1 MKRTIFHIDQNCFFA
16 SVEMVAHPEYRNV
29 PMAVTGD
36 ASKRHGIILA
46 RNELAKKAGVKT
58 AEAIW
63 QAEQKCPELVKVSSH
78 YDKYAFYSGKLRAL
92 YEEYSDK
99 VEPFGMD
106 ECWVDLT
113 DVIGDRDPGQL
124 ADEIRRR
131 VREEFKLTCSI
142 GVSFNKIFAKLGS
155 DYKKPDATTVIT
167 EDNFKDIV
175 WPLPAA
181 DLLFVGGATAA
192 RLNEVNIRT
201 IGDLANSS
209 REFMTDYLGKPGEM
223 LWLYANGIDDSPVA
237 PADEQR
243 QYKSIGNSMTTPKDI
258 LNRAEACGTFRTLA
272 ASVASRL
279 RKHKLLGCNVAI
291 TVRDKDLMT
300 YEHQKTLFE
309 PTNSEKVIYETAM
322 ELFDESYDW
331 HTVIRS
337 VGVRCAKVIPED
349 SGIQLSMFS
358 DTQEKK
364 DADGKLSKVIDDINR
379 RFGEGTV
386 KSCAQ
391 MQGIMSPNYNPEFYD
406 GGITEGKK
414 DPFK

>member
-1 MKRTIFHIDQNCFFA
+1 MRRTIFHIDQNCFFA
-16 SVEMVAHPEYRNV
+16 SVEMIAHPEYRNV

-36 ASKRHGIILA
+36 ATKRHGIILA
-46 RNELAKKAGVKT
+46 RNELAKQAGVKS

-63 QAEQKCPELVKVSSH
+63 QAEQKCPGLVKVSSH
-78 YDKYAFYSGKLRAL
+78 YDKYAFYSGRLRAM
-92 YEEYSDK
+92 YEEYSDR

-113 DVIGDRDPGQL
+113 DVIGDRDPKEL

-131 VREEFKLTCSI
+131 VREEFKLSCSI

-167 EDNFKDIV
+167 EENFREIV

-181 DLLFVGGATAA
+181 DLLFVGGATANK
-192 RLNEVNIRT
+192 LTEVNIRT
-201 IGDLANSS
+201 IGDIANTP
-209 REFMTDYLGKPGEM
+209 REFMSDYLGKPGVS

-237 PADEQR
+237 PADAER

-258 LNRAEACGTFRTLA
+258 MNRTQACGTFHTLA

-279 RKHKLLGCNVAI
+279 RKHGLLGCNVAI
-291 TVRDKDLMT
+291 TVRDKDLIT
-300 YEHQKTLFE
+300 YEHQRTLFE

-322 ELFDESYDW
+322 DLFDESYDW
-331 HTVIRS
+331 HTAIRS

-349 SGIQLSMFS
+349 SGVQMSMFS
-358 DTQEKK
+358 ESQEKREE
-364 DADGKLSKVIDDINR
+364 DSKLNKVIDDINR
-379 RFGEGTV
+379 RFGDGTI
-386 KSCAQ
+386 KSCAS
-391 MQGIMSPNYNPEFYD
+391 MQGVMSPNYNPEFYD

>member
-1 MKRTIFHIDQNCFFA
+1 MRRTIFHIDQNCFFA
-16 SVEMVAHPEYRNV
+16 SVEMIAHPEYRNV

-36 ASKRHGIILA
+36 ATKRHGIILA
-46 RNELAKKAGVKT
+46 RNEPAKQAGVKT

-63 QAEQKCPELVKVSSH
+63 QAEQKCPGLVKVSSH
-78 YDKYAFYSGKLRAL
+78 YDKYAFYSGRLRAM
-92 YEEYSDK
+92 YEEYSDR

-113 DVIGDRDPGQL
+113 DVIGDRDPKEL

-131 VREEFKLTCSI
+131 VRDEFKLSCSI

-167 EDNFKDIV
+167 EENFREVV

-181 DLLFVGGATAA
+181 DLLFVGGATANK
-192 RLNEVNIRT
+192 LTEVNIRT
-201 IGDLANSS
+201 IGDIANTP
-209 REFMTDYLGKPGEM
+209 REFMSDYLGKPGDS

-237 PADEQR
+237 PADAER
-243 QYKSIGNSMTTPKDI
+243 QYKSIGNSMTTPRDI
-258 LNRAEACGTFRTLA
+258 MNRTQACGTFHTLA

-279 RKHKLLGCNVAI
+279 RKHGLLGCNVAI
-291 TVRDKDLMT
+291 TVRDRDLIT
-300 YEHQKTLFE
+300 YEHQRTLFE

-322 ELFDESYDW
+322 DLFDESYDW
-331 HTVIRS
+331 HTAIRS

-349 SGIQLSMFS
+349 SGVQMSMFS
-358 DTQEKK
+358 ESQEKREE
-364 DADGKLSKVIDDINR
+364 DSKLNKVIDDINR
-379 RFGEGTV
+379 RFGDGTIR
-386 KSCAQ
+386 SCAS

>member
-16 SVEMVAHPEYRNV
+16 SVEMVAHPELRNV

-46 RNELAKKAGVKT
+46 RNELAKQAGVKT

-63 QAEQKCPELVKVSSH
+63 QAEQKCPGLVKVSSH

-92 YEEYSDK
+92 YEEYSDR

-106 ECWVDLT
+106 ECWVDMT
-113 DVIGDRDPGQL
+113 DVIGDRDPREL

-167 EDNFKDIV
+167 EENFRDIV

-181 DLLFVGGATAA
+181 DLLFVGGATAS
-192 RLNEVNIRT
+192 RLTEVNIRT
-201 IGDLANSS
+201 IGDMANAS
-209 REFMTDYLGKPGEM
+209 RGFMADYLGKPGEM
-223 LWLYANGIDDSPVA
+223 LWLYANGIDDTPVA
-237 PADEQR
+237 PSDEKR

-258 LNRAEACGTFRTLA
+258 LTRRQACGTFRTLS

-279 RKHKLLGCNVAI
+279 RKHGLLGCNVAI
-291 TVRDKDLMT
+291 TVRDKDLFT

-331 HTVIRS
+331 HTAIRS

-349 SGIQLSMFS
+349 SGIQMSIFS
-358 DTQEKK
+358 ETQEKK
-364 DADGKLSKVIDDINR
+364 EEDSKLSKVIDDINR

-386 KSCAQ
+386 KSCASLD
-391 MQGIMSPNYNPEFYD
+391 GIMSPNYDPEFYD

-414 DPFK
+414 DPFR

>member
-1 MKRTIFHIDQNCFFA
+1 MRRTIFHIDQNCFFA
-16 SVEMVAHPEYRNV
+16 SVEMIAHPEYRNV

-36 ASKRHGIILA
+36 ATKRHGIILA
-46 RNELAKKAGVKT
+46 RNEPAKQAGVKT

-63 QAEQKCPELVKVSSH
+63 QAEQKCPGLVKVSSH
-78 YDKYAFYSGKLRAL
+78 YDKYAFYSGRLRAM
-92 YEEYSDK
+92 YEEYSDR

-113 DVIGDRDPGQL
+113 DVIGDRDPKEL

-131 VREEFKLTCSI
+131 VRDEFKLSCSI

-167 EDNFKDIV
+167 EENFREVV

-181 DLLFVGGATAA
+181 DLLFVGGATANK
-192 RLNEVNIRT
+192 LTEVNIRT
-201 IGDLANSS
+201 IGDIANTP
-209 REFMTDYLGKPGEM
+209 REFMSDYLGKPGDS

-237 PADEQR
+237 HADAER
-243 QYKSIGNSMTTPKDI
+243 QYKSIGNSMTTPRDI
-258 LNRAEACGTFRTLA
+258 MNRTQACGTFHTLA

-279 RKHKLLGCNVAI
+279 RKHGLLGCNVAI
-291 TVRDKDLMT
+291 TVRDRDLIT
-300 YEHQKTLFE
+300 YEHQRTLFE

-322 ELFDESYDW
+322 DLFDESYDW
-331 HTVIRS
+331 HTAIRS

-349 SGIQLSMFS
+349 SGVQMSMFS
-358 DTQEKK
+358 ESQEKREE
-364 DADGKLSKVIDDINR
+364 DSKLNKVIDDINR
-379 RFGEGTV
+379 RFGDGTI
-386 KSCAQ
+386 KSCAS

>member
-1 MKRTIFHIDQNCFFA
+1 MRRTIFHIDQNCFFA
-16 SVEMVAHPEYRNV
+16 SVEMIAHPEYRNV

-36 ASKRHGIILA
+36 ATKRHGIILA
-46 RNELAKKAGVKT
+46 RNEPAKQAGVKT

-63 QAEQKCPELVKVSSH
+63 QAEQKCPGLVKVSSH
-78 YDKYAFYSGKLRAL
+78 YDKYAFYSGRLRAM
-92 YEEYSDK
+92 YEEYSDR

-113 DVIGDRDPGQL
+113 DVIGDRDPKEL

-131 VREEFKLTCSI
+131 VRDEFKLSCSI

-167 EDNFKDIV
+167 EENFREVV

-181 DLLFVGGATAA
+181 DLLFVGGATANK
-192 RLNEVNIRT
+192 LTEVNIRT
-201 IGDLANSS
+201 IGDIANTP
-209 REFMTDYLGKPGEM
+209 REFMSDYLGKPGDS

-237 PADEQR
+237 PADAER
-243 QYKSIGNSMTTPKDI
+243 QYKSIGNSMTTPRDI
-258 LNRAEACGTFRTLA
+258 MNRTQACGTFHTLA

-279 RKHKLLGCNVAI
+279 RKHGLLGCNVAI
-291 TVRDKDLMT
+291 TVRDRDLII
-300 YEHQKTLFE
+300 YEHQRTLFE

-322 ELFDESYDW
+322 DLFDESYDW
-331 HTVIRS
+331 HTAIRS

-349 SGIQLSMFS
+349 SGVQMSMFS
-358 DTQEKK
+358 ESQEKREE
-364 DADGKLSKVIDDINR
+364 DSKLNKVIDDINR
-379 RFGEGTV
+379 RFGDGTI
-386 KSCAQ
+386 KSCAS

>member
-1 MKRTIFHIDQNCFFA
+1 MRRTIFHIDQNCFFA
-16 SVEMVAHPEYRNV
+16 SVEMIAHPEYRNV

-36 ASKRHGIILA
+36 ATKRHGIILA
-46 RNELAKKAGVKT
+46 RNEPAKQAGVKT

-63 QAEQKCPELVKVSSH
+63 QAEQKCPGLVKVSSH
-78 YDKYAFYSGKLRAL
+78 YDKYAFYSGRLRAM
-92 YEEYSDK
+92 YEEYSDR

-113 DVIGDRDPGQL
+113 DVIGDRDPKEL

-131 VREEFKLTCSI
+131 VRDEFKLSCSI

-167 EDNFKDIV
+167 EENFREVV

-181 DLLFVGGATAA
+181 DLLFVGGATANK
-192 RLNEVNIRT
+192 LTEVNIRT
-201 IGDLANSS
+201 IGDIANTP
-209 REFMTDYLGKPGEM
+209 REFMSDYLGKPGDS

-237 PADEQR
+237 PADAER
-243 QYKSIGNSMTTPKDI
+243 QYKSIGNSMTTPRDI
-258 LNRAEACGTFRTLA
+258 MNRTQACGTFHTLA

-279 RKHKLLGCNVAI
+279 RKHGLLGCNVAI
-291 TVRDKDLMT
+291 TVRDRDLIT
-300 YEHQKTLFE
+300 YEHQRTLFE

-322 ELFDESYDW
+322 DLFDESYDW
-331 HTVIRS
+331 HTAIRS

-349 SGIQLSMFS
+349 SGVQMSMFS
-358 DTQEKK
+358 ESQEKREE
-364 DADGKLSKVIDDINR
+364 DSKLNKVIDDINR
-379 RFGEGTV
+379 RFGDGTI
-386 KSCAQ
+386 KSCAS

>member
-16 SVEMVAHPEYRNV
+16 SVEMVAHPELRNV

-46 RNELAKKAGVKT
+46 RNELAKQAGVKT

-63 QAEQKCPELVKVSSH
+63 QAEQKCPGLVKVSSH
-78 YDKYAFYSGKLRAL
+78 YDKYAFYSGKLRSL
-92 YEEYSDK
+92 YEEYSDR

-106 ECWVDLT
+106 ECWVDMT
-113 DVIGDRDPGQL
+113 DVIGDRDPGEL
-124 ADEIRRR
+124 ADEIRQR
-131 VREEFKLTCSI
+131 VREQFKLTCSI
-142 GVSFNKIFAKLGS
+142 GVSFNKVFAKLGS

-167 EDNFKDIV
+167 EENFRDIV

-181 DLLFVGGATAA
+181 DLLFVGGATAS
-192 RLNEVNIRT
+192 RLTEVNIRT
-201 IGDLANSS
+201 IGDMANAS
-209 REFMTDYLGKPGEM
+209 REFMADYLGKPGEM
-223 LWLYANGIDDSPVA
+223 LWLYANGIDESPVA
-237 PADEQR
+237 PSDEKR

-258 LNRAEACGTFRTLA
+258 LTRRQACGTFRTLS

-279 RKHKLLGCNVAI
+279 RKHGLLGCNVAI
-291 TVRDKDLMT
+291 TVRDKDLLT

-331 HTVIRS
+331 HSAIRS

-349 SGIQLSMFS
+349 SGIQMSIFS
-358 DTQEKK
+358 ETQEKK
-364 DADGKLSKVIDDINR
+364 EEDSKLSKVIDDINR

-386 KSCAQ
+386 KSCSSLD
-391 MQGIMSPNYNPEFYD
+391 GIMSPNYDPEFYD
-406 GGITEGKK
+406 GGITEGKR
-414 DPFK
+414 DPLK

>member
-1 MKRTIFHIDQNCFFA
+1 MRRTIFHIDQNCFFA
-16 SVEMVAHPEYRNV
+16 SVEMIAHPEYRNV

-36 ASKRHGIILA
+36 ATKRHGIILA
-46 RNELAKKAGVKT
+46 RNEPAKQAGVKT

-63 QAEQKCPELVKVSSH
+63 QAEQKCPGLVKVSSH
-78 YDKYAFYSGKLRAL
+78 YDKYAFYSGRLRAM
-92 YEEYSDK
+92 YEEYSDR

-113 DVIGDRDPGQL
+113 DVIGDRDPKEL

-131 VREEFKLTCSI
+131 VREEFKLSCSI

-167 EDNFKDIV
+167 EENFREVV

-181 DLLFVGGATAA
+181 DLLFVGGATANK
-192 RLNEVNIRT
+192 LTEVNIRT
-201 IGDLANSS
+201 IGDIANTP
-209 REFMTDYLGKPGEM
+209 REFMSDYLGKPGDS

-237 PADEQR
+237 PADAER
-243 QYKSIGNSMTTPKDI
+243 QYKSIGNSMTTPRDI
-258 LNRAEACGTFRTLA
+258 MNRTQACGTFHTLA

-279 RKHKLLGCNVAI
+279 RKHGLLGCNVAI
-291 TVRDKDLMT
+291 TVRDRDLIT
-300 YEHQKTLFE
+300 YEHQRTLFE

-322 ELFDESYDW
+322 DLFDESYDW
-331 HTVIRS
+331 HTAIRS

-349 SGIQLSMFS
+349 SGVQMSMFS
-358 DTQEKK
+358 ESQEKREE
-364 DADGKLSKVIDDINR
+364 DSKLNKVIDDINR
-379 RFGEGTV
+379 RFGDGTI
-386 KSCAQ
+386 KSCAS

>member
-16 SVEMVAHPEYRNV
+16 SVEMIAHPELRNV

-46 RNELAKKAGVKT
+46 RNEPAKQAGVKT

-63 QAEQKCPELVKVSSH
+63 QAEQKCPGLVKVSSH
-78 YDKYAFYSGKLRAL
+78 YDKYAFYSGKLRSL
-92 YEEYSDK
+92 YEEYSDR

-106 ECWVDLT
+106 ECWVDMT
-113 DVIGDRDPGQL
+113 DVIGDRDPGEL

-167 EDNFKDIV
+167 EENFRDIV

-181 DLLFVGGATAA
+181 DLLFVGGATAS
-192 RLNEVNIRT
+192 RLTEVNIRT
-201 IGDLANSS
+201 IGDMANAS
-209 REFMTDYLGKPGEM
+209 REFMADYLGKPGEM
-223 LWLYANGIDDSPVA
+223 LWLYANGIDDAPVA
-237 PADEQR
+237 PADEKR

-258 LNRAEACGTFRTLA
+258 LTRRQACGTFRTLS

-279 RKHKLLGCNVAI
+279 RKHGLLGCNVAI
-291 TVRDKDLMT
+291 TVRDKDLLT

-331 HTVIRS
+331 HSAIRS

-349 SGIQLSMFS
+349 SGIQMSMFS
-358 DTQEKK
+358 ETQEKK
-364 DADGKLSKVIDDINR
+364 EEDSKLSKVIDDINR

-386 KSCAQ
+386 KSCASLD
-391 MQGIMSPNYNPEFYD
+391 GIMSPNYDPEFYD
-406 GGITEGKK
+406 GGITEGKRN
-414 DPFK
+414 PLE

>member
-16 SVEMVAHPEYRNV
+16 SVEMVAHPELRNV

-46 RNELAKKAGVKT
+46 RNELAKQAGVKT

-63 QAEQKCPELVKVSSH
+63 QAEQKCPGLVKVSSH
-78 YDKYAFYSGKLRAL
+78 YDKYAFYSGKLRSL
-92 YEEYSDK
+92 YEEYSDR

-106 ECWVDLT
+106 ECWVDMT
-113 DVIGDRDPGQL
+113 DVIGDRDPGEL

-167 EDNFKDIV
+167 EENFRDIV

-181 DLLFVGGATAA
+181 DLLFVGGATAS
-192 RLNEVNIRT
+192 RLTEVNIRT
-201 IGDLANSS
+201 IGDMANAS
-209 REFMTDYLGKPGEM
+209 REFMADYLGKPGEM
-223 LWLYANGIDDSPVA
+223 LWLYANGIDDAPVA
-237 PADEQR
+237 PADEKR

-258 LNRAEACGTFRTLA
+258 LTRRQACGTFRTLS

-279 RKHKLLGCNVAI
+279 RKHGLLGCNVAI
-291 TVRDKDLMT
+291 TVRDKDLLT

-331 HTVIRS
+331 HSAIRS

-349 SGIQLSMFS
+349 SGIQMSMFS
-358 DTQEKK
+358 ETQEKK
-364 DADGKLSKVIDDINR
+364 EEDSKLSKVIDDINR

-386 KSCAQ
+386 KSCASLD
-391 MQGIMSPNYNPEFYD
+391 GIMSPNYNPEFYD
-406 GGITEGKK
+406 GGITEGKRN
-414 DPFK
+414 PLE

>member
-279 RKHKLLGCNVAI
+279 RNHKLLGCNVAI